1 MASVW
6 GRRSLRLFII
16 FLGYPLFS
24 LIYPR
29 NLIHLF
35 MHLIVMDKPIHVR
48 AACITTTT
56 SFLMPVF
63 SCVHGVC
70 FDI

>member
-1 MASVW
+1 
-6 GRRSLRLFII
+6 
-16 FLGYPLFS
+16 
-24 LIYPR
+24 
-29 NLIHLF
+29 

-63 SCVHGVC
+63 LVFMEFVLIF